1 MTPGF
6 GKPRSE
12 LPWLPYESKDQV
24 IINAHNFTP
33 AASPLLTDLISY
45 WKMDEVSGN
54 AVDSH
59 GTNTLTPDGTG
70 TIGTAAGKIATS
82 RSLLAASAQSFSIA
96 DNASVSLGDIDCT
109 ITGWFNATTLP
120 VFDFVSKDI
129 EAGSD
134 REYLV
139 GYNGSRMRFGV
150 FSSAGAFTQVVA
162 NTFGGLS
169 TGTWYFIAAW
179 HDAVNNVLGISV
191 NGTADTL
198 SYSNGIRDAAARF
211 AIGSRGAISNRL
223 DGSIDEI
230 GLWKR
235 MLTSGER
242 SQIYNAGSGLA
253 YPFS

>member
-1 MTPGF
+1 
-6 GKPRSE
+6 
-12 LPWLPYESKDQV
+12 LPWLPYESLDRV

-45 WKMDEVSGN
+45 WKMDEASGN
-54 AVDSH
+54 ALDAH
-59 GTNTLTPDGTG
+59 GSNTLTPDGIG
-70 TIGTAAGKIATS
+70 TIGTAAGKISTA
-82 RSLLAASAQSFSIA
+82 RSLTAASSQSFSIA
-96 DNASVSLGDIDCT
+96 DNASLSLGDIDCT
-109 ITGWFNATTLP
+109 ITGWFKATTLP
-120 VFDFVSKDI
+120 TFDFVSKDI
-129 EAGSD
+129 EVGSD

-150 FSSAGAFTQVVA
+150 FSPAGAFTQVVA

-169 TGTWYFIAAW
+169 TGTWYHIAAW
-179 HDAVNNVLGISV
+179 HDSVNNVLGISV

-198 SYSNGIRDAAARF
+198 SYSSGIRDAAARF
-211 AIGSRGAISNRL
+211 AIGSRGANSNRL
-223 DGSIDEI
+223 DGLVDEI